1 MAMKTIRAENL
12 AQAYSAANW
21 EYTTWDGAYAG
32 FNGGSLHCAYILRF
46 DVPEFSGF
54 SEELKLELVARN
66 GIGTDV
72 ALRWA
77 ICSSDANRESYHNT
91 TEAVIDENQLDS
103 GIVTFSN
110 MSSTVEKK
118 TVRLKTGKLR
128 TGGTYYLILWATG
141 GTGMTVRAV
150 STGHSIAIGY
160 NLGVIRVKTGGAV
173 KAHMAFVKIGGKIRQ
188 VIPYVMTAD
197 GVKPCG

>member
-12 AQAYSAANW
+12 AQAYSSGNW

-46 DVPEFSGF
+46 DVPEFSGI
-54 SEELKLELVARN
+54 SEELKLELAARS

-72 ALRWA
+72 TLRWA
-77 ICSSDANRESYHNT
+77 ICTSDVNRESYHST
-91 TEAVIDENQLDS
+91 TEAVIDKNQLDS

-110 MSSTVEKK
+110 LRSTAEKK
-118 TVRLKTGKLR
+118 TVQLKTSKLR
-128 TGGTYYLILWATG
+128 AGGTYYLILWAAEA
-141 GTGMTVRAV
+141 TGMAVVAV

-160 NLGVIRVKTGGAV
+160 NLGVIRVKSGGAV
-173 KAHMAFVKIGGKIRQ
+173 KAHTAFVKIGGKIRQ
-188 VIPYVMTAD
+188 VIPYVKTAG
-197 GVKPCG
+197 GVKPGG